1 MNTPGIWL
9 VVRTYILRETCDE
22 DARDVTC
29 PKPLTQITKSNIIV
43 GVRDND
49 EPNTKKTKRN
59 MKNTVWNIADKNINI
74 ACMYYLW
81 LSVARVD
88 ILCSRNVMFFSSYLY
103 HDTSNY

>member
-9 VVRTYILRETCDE
+9 FVRTYILRKTCDE

-74 ACMYYLW
+74 ACLYYLFV
-81 LSVARVD
+81 SSE
-88 ILCSRNVMFFSSYLY
+88 SRQY
-103 HDTSNY
+103 